1 MNQKQPSSGNRMK
14 PRTLLKFVIPTA
26 GLILAFGSMLSLTT
40 CAIRHPPG
48 FRARPS
54 LSELDKRAQ
63 PHFDQAK
70 QSIPAIAENL
80 SSMSSVS
87 RMCWYMLSDKA
98 ALEKY
103 LNEQLKPLTAHC
115 SRGAAVYGVGLDTT
129 AFHALTKEVGKDNLR
144 SAAYAAAGLGMEA
157 VFAKT
162 LIRSLRRVLGAVTA
176 RLAASWG
183 SAAGLAAADGPLPIG
198 DIVGVAISVGGTVWS
213 AYDLWQC
220 RECLPREITQALN
233 TAVESF
239 REECRKQGCR

>member
-14 PRTLLKFVIPTA
+14 PRKLLKFVIPTA
-26 GLILAFGSMLSLTT
+26 GLILAFGSMLSLKT
-40 CAIRHPPG
+40 CSIRYPPG
-48 FRARPS
+48 FRGGSS
-54 LSELDKRAQ
+54 LSELDRRAQ

-87 RMCWYMLSDKA
+87 RMCWYMLCDKA
-98 ALEKY
+98 TLEKY
-103 LNEQLKPLTAHC
+103 LDEQLKPLTTHC
-115 SRGAAVYGVGLDTT
+115 SRGAAVYGVELDTT

-183 SAAGLAAADGPLPIG
+183 GAAGLAAADGPLPIG
-198 DIVGVAISVGGTVWS
+198 DIVGVAMGVGGTVWS

-220 RECLPREITQALN
+220 RESLPGEISKALN
-233 TAVESF
+233 AAVDSF
-239 REECRKQGCR
+239 REECRKQASR